1 MFSSCDVVKYSHI
14 YCVCKLSK
22 GGCVLTIELWRLLYL
37 LTSAGLPDLRQCPFL
52 ACATFPPNSWVSHS
66 CHHAFALGA
75 GDWPAGL
82 SGPCPSP
89 PTPAASPWLSFPVH
103 HPRNFLSDG
112 WLLRNLA
119 FLLCMS
125 HHILFLPLGR
135 PPSPCYP
142 RTAVFSS
149 VISSDHSDSHSTDH
163 TFLSPTIHLYICTH
177 MHVCIHISLHWCIFW
192 QYNSSSNCSMGSGL
206 EETRVGLGSPVR
218 IPLPKLQ

>member
-1 MFSSCDVVKYSHI
+1 M
-14 YCVCKLSK
+14 
-22 GGCVLTIELWRLLYL
+22 LYL
-37 LTSAGLPDLRQCPFL
+37 LTSARLPDLRLSQCPFL

-142 RTAVFSS
+142 TTAVLALSS
-149 VISSDHSDSHSTDH
+149 VVITV
-163 TFLSPTIHLYICTH
+163 TVIALTTLFSPPPSICTY
-177 MHVCIHISLHWCIFW
+177 VHICMCAFTSVYTDAF
-192 QYNSSSNCSMGSGL
+192 SGNITVVL
-206 EETRVGLGSPVR
+206 TVLWEVDWRRPE
-218 IPLPKLQ
+218 